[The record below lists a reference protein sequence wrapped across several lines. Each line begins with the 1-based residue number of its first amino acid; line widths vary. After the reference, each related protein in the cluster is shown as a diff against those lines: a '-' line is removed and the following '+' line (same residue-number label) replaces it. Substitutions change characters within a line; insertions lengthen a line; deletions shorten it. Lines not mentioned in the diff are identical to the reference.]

1 MSRITESGGRILNNY
16 IKDFKAGVVDCLNG
30 TDREP
35 PQIGGR
41 CYDARVGYDAGF
53 LFGRE
58 VEWRHEI
65 KNLNDIY
72 ASLRRTRLNGSVASR
87 SVQ

>member
-1 MSRITESGGRILNNY
+1 MSRILNNY

-35 PQIGGR
+35 PEMRNGI
-41 CYDARVGYDAGF
+41 YDSGVGYDAGF

-58 VEWRHEI
+58 IKSRNKIKQEPREWS
-65 KNLNDIY
+65 
-72 ASLRRTRLNGSVASR
+72 ASEAYLEVCWHREGGE
-87 SVQ
+87 